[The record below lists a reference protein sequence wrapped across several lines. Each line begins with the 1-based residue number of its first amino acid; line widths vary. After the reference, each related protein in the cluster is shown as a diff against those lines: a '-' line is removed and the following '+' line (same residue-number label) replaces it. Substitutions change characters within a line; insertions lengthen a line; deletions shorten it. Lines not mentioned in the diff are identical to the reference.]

1 VHLPD
6 LRRLRPKST
15 DDALMVWTFVAA
27 ILLGLLVVLIVG
39 HPLDVMP

>member
-1 VHLPD
+1 
-6 LRRLRPKST
+6 
-15 DDALMVWTFVAA
+15 MVWTFVAA